1 MPDLSHIC
9 DLISNSKSLNP
20 LSEARDGTCILMD
33 TSHVLN
39 PLSHNRNF
47 LSLLF
52 YLGHLPCVQ
61 KVYMSI
67 NLLVFLLLSIFYYG
81 VSAKN

>member
-39 PLSHNRNF
+39 PLSHNRNSEIEV
-47 LSLLF
+47 LKLDCTSEPENN
-52 YLGHLPCVQ
+52 HDVMASVQ
-61 KVYMSI
+61 DV
-67 NLLVFLLLSIFYYG
+67 NLEFKR
-81 VSAKN
+81 A